1 MSLQNMSKSL
11 SELYEK
17 YKEQP
22 EVLEKMEE
30 YLNKQFPHALELF
43 VNRINRKQKLGKTK

>member
-11 SELYEK
+11 SDLYEK

-22 EVLEKMEE
+22 EVLEKIG
-30 YLNKQFPHALELF
+30 
-43 VNRINRKQKLGKTK
+43 RIFE